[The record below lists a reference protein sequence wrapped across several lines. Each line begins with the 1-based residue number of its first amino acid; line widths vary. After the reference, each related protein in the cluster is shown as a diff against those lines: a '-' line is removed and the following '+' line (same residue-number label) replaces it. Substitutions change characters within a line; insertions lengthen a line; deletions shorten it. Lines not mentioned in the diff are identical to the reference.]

1 MAKQKKQIEVENKV
15 ISIVSHNEE
24 DYISLTDMIKN
35 IEGGNSIIEN
45 WLRNKNTIEYLGV
58 WETVHNESFN
68 SLEFEGIKNEAGTN
82 RFYLSAK
89 RWIEETNAIGIISKT
104 GRYGGTYAHQDIAL
118 EFGSWVSPTFKV
130 YLIKE
135 YRRLKEAETNQY
147 NLEWNIRRLLS
158 KTNYAIHTDAIK
170 EHIIPKST
178 QPKNKNWLEYAEEAD
193 LLNVALFG
201 YTAKEWREVNTE
213 AAQKGLNMRDFAS
226 INELIVLSNI
236 ESMNATMINKGLDKF
251 TRFSELREL
260 VEKQISILNKSDTVR
275 AIKKFDDRT
284 YLDKGK

>member
-1 MAKQKKQIEVENKV
+1 MSKQKKQIEVENKV
-15 ISIVSHNEE
+15 ISIVSHNKE
-24 DYISLTDMIKN
+24 DYISLTDMVKN
-35 IEGGNSIIEN
+35 MEGGNSIIEN

-58 WETVHNESFN
+58 WEQVHNEGFN

-89 RWIEETNAIGIISKT
+89 RWIEATNAVGIISKT

-118 EFGSWVSPTFKV
+118 EFASWVSPTFKV

-135 YRRLKEAETNQY
+135 YRRLKEVETNKY
-147 NLEWNIRRLLS
+147 NIEWNLRRLLS
-158 KTNYAIHTDAIK
+158 KTNYTIHTDAIK

-178 QPKNKNWLEYAEEAD
+178 QYKNKKWLEYAEEAD

-201 YTAKEWREVNTE
+201 YTAKEWREVNQE
-213 AAQKGLNMRDFAS
+213 AAQQGLNMRDFAS

-260 VEKQISILNKSDTVR
+260 VEKQISILNKSDALR
-275 AIKKFDDRT
+275 AIKKLDDRT
-284 YLDKGK
+284 YLENG

>member
-15 ISIVSHNEE
+15 ISIISHNEE
-24 DYISLTDMIKN
+24 DYICLTDMVRGEDGQDHIKN
-35 IEGGNSIIEN
+35 WMRNRNTVEFLGIWEQIHNSDF
-45 WLRNKNTIEYLGV
+45 KGV
-58 WETVHNESFN
+58 EFDQFRKDAGLNSFV
-68 SLEFEGIKNEAGTN
+68 
-82 RFYLSAK
+82 LSPK
-89 RWIEETNAIGIISKT
+89 KWIETTNAIGIISKS

-118 EFGSWVSPTFKV
+118 EFGSWLSPTFKI

-135 YRRLKEAETNQY
+135 YRRLKEVETNKY
-147 NLEWNIRRLLS
+147 NIEWSVRRLLS
-158 KTNYAIHTDAIK
+158 KTNYTIHTDAIK

-275 AIKKFDDRT
+275 AIKKLDDRT

>member
-1 MAKQKKQIEVENKV
+1 LAKQKKQIEVENKV